1 MRTTGWIQVDKNRK
15 NMGSLVKK
23 QLTQINE
30 EGFCNTITQI
40 DTNKFHVLKWDIR
53 KDLASLKWAVT
64 PGGDKGFK

>member
-1 MRTTGWIQVDKNRK
+1 
-15 NMGSLVKK
+15 MGSLVKK

-40 DTNKFHVLKWDIR
+40 DTNKYSCFKMGHEKRFGFLKM
-53 KDLASLKWAVT
+53 SHN